1 MKAGLLLML
10 VWPTVSPAQVLSANR
25 GLALIELSSSLD
37 YQPVSVTPAALSAPL
52 PLDLS
57 QIPNGG
63 VVVQGLQMS
72 LTAQQALAVA
82 SAAGMLGLRR
92 LGAYVASKH
101 AVIGKAHRLDWPAR
115 PSPIKNRWPDS
126 TTRPPPQPGQ
136 PRVPPVTLA
145 PLPSLSAPA
154 TREPIV
160 IPEPPPRP
168 PPPKPVFVAPP
179 KPAAAPAPKYGRVV
193 PCCWPLTDRSHLI
206 L

>member
-1 MKAGLLLML
+1 MTDWTEKLTDRARALWDEGH
-10 VWPTVSPAQVLSANR
+10 PTAEI
-25 GLALIELSSSLD
+25 G
-37 YQPVSVTPAALSAPL
+37 
-52 PLDLS
+52 
-57 QIPNGG
+57 
-63 VVVQGLQMS
+63 
-72 LTAQQALAVA
+72 
-82 SAAGMLGLRR
+82 RR
-92 LGAYVASKH
+92 LGVSKN

-193 PCCWPLTDRSHLI
+193 PCCWPLSDGRPWRFCETPSEAGSPYCTAHKAISTSRTQQPNKDDRLAVD
-206 L
+206 

>member
-1 MKAGLLLML
+1 MTDWTEELTDRA
-10 VWPTVSPAQVLSANR
+10 R
-25 GLALIELSSSLD
+25 ALWDEGHS
-37 YQPVSVTPAALSAPL
+37 
-52 PLDLS
+52 
-57 QIPNGG
+57 
-63 VVVQGLQMS
+63 
-72 LTAQQALAVA
+72 TAEI
-82 SAAGMLGLRR
+82 GRR
-92 LGAYVASKH
+92 LGVSKN

-179 KPAAAPAPKYGRVV
+179 KPAALPKPYGRVTT
-193 PCCWPLTDRSHLI
+193 CCWPIGEPGTLTFRFCNAESVPGKSYCAEHAQLAYVRVRDRREDRGAAD
-206 L
+206 